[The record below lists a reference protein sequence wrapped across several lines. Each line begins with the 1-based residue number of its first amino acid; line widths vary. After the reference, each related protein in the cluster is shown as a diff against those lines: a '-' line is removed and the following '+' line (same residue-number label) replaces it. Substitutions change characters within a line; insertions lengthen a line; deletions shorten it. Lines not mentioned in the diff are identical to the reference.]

1 LTRRTQNEDNGNLQN
16 SDHERPFFH
25 GESQKITLELKKNI
39 SKKETAFF
47 YFILHTL
54 KRSATA
60 SAEINRE
67 IG

>member
-1 LTRRTQNEDNGNLQN
+1 MKIYKIVTMK
-16 SDHERPFFH
+16 DHFFH

-39 SKKETAFF
+39 AKKETAFF